1 MKTKSLYRLIKNI
14 LLGTLTTMMIFSFT
28 ACTRKMTFLTSSVVP
43 AAKGYVT
50 VKRDNNKNYVI
61 RIHISNLA
69 EATRLQPSKQT
80 YVVWMVTDQQKTEN
94 MGQLN
99 SSTSLFSKELK
110 ASFETVSSSKPTK
123 IFISAENDGSIQYP
137 GEQVV
142 LSTNSF

>member
-1 MKTKSLYRLIKNI
+1 MKTTSLNKLIKNI
-14 LLGTLTTMMIFSFT
+14 LLGALTTIMIFSFT
-28 ACTRKMTFLTSSVVP
+28 ACTRKIPFLTSLVVP
-43 AAKGYVT
+43 AAKGYIIVR
-50 VKRDNNKNYVI
+50 RDNNKNYVI

-80 YVVWMVTDQQKTEN
+80 YVVWMVTDRQKTEN
-94 MGQLN
+94 IGQLN
-99 SSTSLFSKELK
+99 SSTSFLSKELK